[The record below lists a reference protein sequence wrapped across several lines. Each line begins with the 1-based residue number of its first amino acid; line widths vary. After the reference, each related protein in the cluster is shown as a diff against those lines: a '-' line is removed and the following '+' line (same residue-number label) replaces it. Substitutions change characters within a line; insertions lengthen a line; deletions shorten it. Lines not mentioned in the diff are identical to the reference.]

1 MRSYVPNTPEERL
14 DMLKAIG
21 LKSMEELFRGYNGK
35 SAAK

>member
-21 LKSMEELFRGYNGK
+21 LKSMESCVRGLYRQKRG
-35 SAAK
+35 